1 MPSLQLR
8 TVEALSWT
16 VVSLRSVSR
25 ELYIRT
31 LCIELGKLSA
41 ILEQNGENTRGAESP
56 DANQENRATCW
67 WTPWAA
73 MGCFGS
79 PTSKQ
84 SSSDVNSSEDSKSQK
99 RRSDAISR
107 QLQKDKQLY
116 RATHRLLL
124 LGAGESGK
132 STIVKQMR
140 ILHVDGFSETEK
152 KQKIDDIKKNI
163 RDAILVS

>member
-1 MPSLQLR
+1 MSSFEVRRDLERRIL
-8 TVEALSWT
+8 
-16 VVSLRSVSR
+16 
-25 ELYIRT
+25 IR
-31 LCIELGKLSA
+31 LA
-41 ILEQNGENTRGAESP
+41 QNEENGGAESP
-56 DANQENRATCW
+56 DGTQEGGGSGEACW
-67 WTPWAA
+67 WIPWSA

-79 PTSKQ
+79 PSSKQ
-84 SSSDVNSSEDSKSQK
+84 SDINSEDTRSQK
-99 RRSDAISR
+99 RRSDAISK

-140 ILHVDGFSETEK
+140 ILHVDGFSEQEK

-163 RDAILVS
+163 RDAILVSVIEYIYDFPF